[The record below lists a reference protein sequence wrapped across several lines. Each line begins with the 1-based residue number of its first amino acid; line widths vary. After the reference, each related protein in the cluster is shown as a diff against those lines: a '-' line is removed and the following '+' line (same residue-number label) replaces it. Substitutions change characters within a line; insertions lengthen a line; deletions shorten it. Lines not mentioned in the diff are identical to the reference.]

1 MAMSEV
7 DNLVRQGLTT
17 TPALPGKGE
26 VKNGTPSVPARPDNP
41 IRILNYKQMM
51 QMPTPA
57 WLIEGI
63 LPERA
68 LTLMFGASNSFKSF
82 LAVDMACHIATG
94 LDWHGQTAKR
104 GLVVYIAAEGAY
116 SLARQRIAGW
126 AHYHGVIPD
135 DLYLIPQ
142 GLTLDNQKTL
152 QHLQAAID
160 ALPVDPVLLV
170 SDVLAG
176 TIEGSNSE
184 IEVIQRRLIGTRQL
198 IERYQLAELMITHS
212 GWSQKARAR
221 GSTHLWGSADTRL
234 RVVRKEQAYATTLKL
249 ERHKDAESGANF
261 DFTLKPH
268 AFGDAGYQNTL
279 IPVIKNGMGLG
290 VEHLSPQAEQ
300 TYKLLLKTIDEA
312 GVQLPATR
320 RKPVC
325 QAVRMDIFKEAFWA
339 SEIVTS
345 DKPDSKQKA
354 FKRCLKLLENSSL
367 IRVIDDFIELT
378 GQPDKTG

>member
-1 MAMSEV
+1 MSEV
-7 DNLVRQGLTT
+7 DDLVRTGLTT
-17 TPALPGKGE
+17 TPAAPSSGE
-26 VKNGTPSVPARPDNP
+26 VNGGIPVVPLGSDNP
-41 IRILNYKQMM
+41 IRILNYQQMM
-51 QMPTPA
+51 QMPAPA

-94 LDWHGQTAKR
+94 LDWHGQTAKQ

-116 SLARQRIAGW
+116 NLARQRIAGW
-126 AHYHGVIPD
+126 ADYHGVIPD

-160 ALPVDPVLLV
+160 ALPVEPVLLV

-176 TIEGSNSE
+176 TIEGSDSE

-249 ERHKDAESGANF
+249 ERHKDAESGARF

-268 AFGDAGYQNTL
+268 AFGDADYQNTL
-279 IPVIKNGMGLG
+279 IPIIKGGIGLV
-290 VEHLSPQAEQ
+290 VEHLPHQANQ
-300 TYKLLLKTIDEA
+300 TYKLLLKTIYEA

-320 RKPVC
+320 QKPVC

-354 FKRCLKLLENSSL
+354 FKRCLESLENSSL

>member
-1 MAMSEV
+1 MSEV
-7 DNLVRQGLTT
+7 DDLVRTGLTT
-17 TPALPGKGE
+17 TPAAPSSGE
-26 VKNGTPSVPARPDNP
+26 VNGGIPAVPIGSDNP
-41 IRILNYKQMM
+41 IRILNYQQMM
-51 QMPTPA
+51 QMPAPA

-68 LTLMFGASNSFKSF
+68 LTLMFGDSNSFKSF
-82 LAVDMACHIATG
+82 LAVDMACHIAIG
-94 LDWHGQTAKR
+94 LDWHGQTAKQ

-116 SLARQRIAGW
+116 NLARQRIAGW
-126 AHYHGVIPD
+126 ADYHGVIPD

-160 ALPVDPVLLV
+160 ALPVEPVLLV

-176 TIEGSNSE
+176 TIEGSDSE
-184 IEVIQRRLIGTRQL
+184 IEVIQRRLMATRQL

-249 ERHKDAESGANF
+249 ERHKDAESGARF

-268 AFGDAGYQNTL
+268 TFGDADYQNTL
-279 IPVIKNGMGLG
+279 IPIIKGGIGLV
-290 VEHLSPQAEQ
+290 VEHLPHQANQ
-300 TYKLLLKTIDEA
+300 TYKLLLKTIYEA

-320 RKPVC
+320 QKPVC

-345 DKPDSKQKA
+345 DKPDSKKKA
-354 FKRCLKLLENSSL
+354 FKRCLELLENSSL